1 VELRCENFEA
11 ALRNSSKSHLERAKQ
26 IDAAFNRCGSDMST
40 TNEAKPAYSPGLA
53 GVIAGETQICWVDPN
68 AGLMYRGYDI
78 HEMAEKASFEEVAYL
93 LLHGELPNFEQLATF
108 TGAIAEERSVPRQV
122 LDTLR
127 LMPKN
132 THPMDMLR
140 TGVSM
145 LGPFD
150 PELNDNSHA
159 ANIRKAIRLIAKVST
174 LITDGYRIQHG
185 EYPLPERV
193 DLTLAG
199 NFFYKL
205 NGEVPQDWQIRMMD
219 TIFILYADH
228 EFNASTFAARVTA
241 STLAD
246 MYAAVTSACGTLK
259 GPLHGGANEE
269 SMRMLDE
276 IKTADRAEKWMMD
289 ALAQK
294 KKIMGFGHRVYK
306 KGDSRVPIMREIGRD
321 LGQRVGKEQWIP
333 ICEKLEQTMERE
345 KQLCANVDL
354 YAAPVFS
361 MFGFDPA
368 LNTPIFA
375 ASRVAGWCAHV
386 IEQHDH
392 NRLIRPRSLYTGP
405 ALRPY
410 HGTPVS

>member
-1 VELRCENFEA
+1 MTAE
-11 ALRNSSKSHLERAKQ
+11 
-26 IDAAFNRCGSDMST
+26 T
-40 TNEAKPAYSPGLA
+40 KPAYSPGLA
-53 GVIAGETQICWVDPN
+53 GVIAGETEICWVDPD

-93 LLHGELPNFEQLATF
+93 LLNGQLPS
-108 TGAIAEERSVPRQV
+108 AEEFQRFKSEIGQARPLPKQV
-122 LDTLR
+122 LEVLR

-145 LGPFD
+145 LAPFD
-150 PELNDNSHA
+150 PELNDNSHG

-174 LITDGYRIQHG
+174 LITDGYRIRQG
-185 EYPLPERV
+185 LDPLPERP

-199 NFFYKL
+199 NIFYKL
-205 NGEVPQDWQIRMMD
+205 NGEVPQDWKIRMMD

-246 MYAAVTSACGTLK
+246 MYAGVTSACGTLK

-269 SMRMLDE
+269 SMKMLDE
-276 IKTADRAEKWMMD
+276 IKTPDRAEKWMMD
-289 ALAQK
+289 ALAK
-294 KKIMGFGHRVYK
+294 KAKIMGFGHRVYK

-321 LGQRVGKEQWIP
+321 LGKRVGKEQWVP
-333 ICEKLEQTMERE
+333 ICEKLEATMERE
-345 KQLCANVDL
+345 KHLCANVDL
-354 YAAPVFS
+354 YAAPVFT

-375 ASRVAGWCAHV
+375 ASRIAGWCAHV
-386 IEQHDH
+386 VEQHDH

-405 ALRPY
+405 EARPY
-410 HGTPVS
+410 EGISPNGARS

>member
-1 VELRCENFEA
+1 
-11 ALRNSSKSHLERAKQ
+11 
-26 IDAAFNRCGSDMST
+26 MT
-40 TNEAKPAYSPGLA
+40 TNTDAKPAYSPGLA

-93 LLHGELPNFEQLATF
+93 LLNGELPNVEQLASF
-108 TGAIAEERSVPRQV
+108 TNAIAEERSVPRQV

-127 LMPKN
+127 LMPRN

-145 LGPFD
+145 LAPFD
-150 PELNDNSHA
+150 PELNDNSHP
-159 ANIRKAIRLIAKVST
+159 ANVRKAIRLIAKVST
-174 LITDGYRIQHG
+174 LITDGYRIQRG

-205 NGEVPQDWQIRMMD
+205 SGQVPQDWQIRMMD

-246 MYAAVTSACGTLK
+246 MYAAVTSACATLK

-276 IKTADRAEKWMMD
+276 IKTADRAENWMLD

-321 LGQRVGKEQWIP
+321 LGERVGKEQWIP

-361 MFGFDPA
+361 MFGFDSA

-405 ALRPY
+405 QLRPY
-410 HGTPVS
+410 PGTPSS

>member
-1 VELRCENFEA
+1 
-11 ALRNSSKSHLERAKQ
+11 
-26 IDAAFNRCGSDMST
+26 M
-40 TNEAKPAYSPGLA
+40 
-53 GVIAGETQICWVDPN
+53 
-68 AGLMYRGYDI
+68 
-78 HEMAEKASFEEVAYL
+78 
-93 LLHGELPNFEQLATF
+93 
-108 TGAIAEERSVPRQV
+108 
-122 LDTLR
+122 LR

-145 LGPFD
+145 LAPFD
-150 PELNDNSHA
+150 PELNDNSHD

-185 EYPLPERV
+185 ENPLPERP

-199 NFFYKL
+199 NLFLQADAAKCR
-205 NGEVPQDWQIRMMD
+205 PSWKIRMMD

-269 SMRMLDE
+269 SMKMLDE
-276 IKTADRAEKWMMD
+276 IKTPDRAEKWMMD
-289 ALAQK
+289 ALAK
-294 KKIMGFGHRVYK
+294 KAKIMGFGHRVYK
-306 KGDSRVPIMREIGRD
+306 EGDSRVPIMREIARD
-321 LGQRVGKEQWIP
+321 LGKRVGKEQWVP
-333 ICEKLEQTMERE
+333 ICEKLEATMERE

-354 YAAPVFS
+354 YAAPVFT
-361 MFGFDPA
+361 MLEFPPE

-386 IEQHDH
+386 VEQHDH

-405 ALRPY
+405 DARPY
-410 HGTPVS
+410 KRRSHRMAQSSVALVYGASSSPFALTTKTASTNERRFITPGKVRA

>member
-1 VELRCENFEA
+1 MTTE
-11 ALRNSSKSHLERAKQ
+11 SKPS
-26 IDAAFNRCGSDMST
+26 
-40 TNEAKPAYSPGLA
+40 YSPGLA
-53 GVIAGETQICWVDPN
+53 GVIAGETEICWVDPN

-93 LLHGELPNFEQLATF
+93 LLKGELPTIEQLELF
-108 TGAIAEERSVPRQV
+108 RQEIAKQRSLPKEV
-122 LDTLR
+122 LELLR

-150 PELNDNSHA
+150 PDLNDNSHE

-174 LITDGYRIQHG
+174 LITDGYRIQQDKD
-185 EYPLPERV
+185 PLPEKP

-199 NFFYKL
+199 NLFYTL
-205 NGEVPQDWQIRMMD
+205 NGEVPPAWKIRMMD
-219 TIFILYADH
+219 TILILYADH
-228 EFNASTFAARVTA
+228 EYNASTFAARVTA

-269 SMRMLDE
+269 SMKMLDE
-276 IKTADRAEKWMMD
+276 IKTPDRAEKWMME
-289 ALAQK
+289 ALAEK

-321 LGQRVGKEQWIP
+321 LGERTGKAQWIP
-333 ICEKLEQTMERE
+333 ICEKLEATMERE
-345 KQLCANVDL
+345 KHLCANVDL
-354 YAAPVFS
+354 YAAPVFT
-361 MFGFDPA
+361 MLGFAPE

-375 ASRVAGWCAHV
+375 ASRVVGWCAHV
-386 IEQHDH
+386 VEQQDN
-392 NRLIRPRSLYTGP
+392 NRLIRPRSFYTGP
-405 ALRPY
+405 EARPY
-410 HGTPVS
+410 KGLSHNGAKS

>member
-1 VELRCENFEA
+1 
-11 ALRNSSKSHLERAKQ
+11 
-26 IDAAFNRCGSDMST
+26 MT
-40 TNEAKPAYSPGLA
+40 TETKPAYSPGLA
-53 GVIAGETQICWVDPN
+53 GVIAGETEICWVDPN

-93 LLHGELPNFEQLATF
+93 LLNGELPTIEQLETF
-108 TGAIAEERSVPRQV
+108 RTAIAKERPVPKQV
-122 LDTLR
+122 LEMMR
-127 LMPKN
+127 LMPKQ

-145 LGPFD
+145 LAPFD
-150 PELNDNSHA
+150 PELNDNSHE

-174 LITDGYRIQHG
+174 LITDGYRIQQG
-185 EYPLPERV
+185 EDLLPEKN

-199 NFFYKL
+199 NLFYKL
-205 NGEVPQDWQIRMMD
+205 TGEVPPAWKIRMMD
-219 TIFILYADH
+219 TILILYADH

-241 STLAD
+241 ATLAD

-269 SMRMLDE
+269 SMKMLDD
-276 IKTADRAEKWMMD
+276 IGSPDRAEKWMME
-289 ALAQK
+289 ALAEK

-306 KGDSRVPIMREIGRD
+306 KGDSRVPIMREIARD
-321 LGQRVGKEQWIP
+321 LGKRVGKEQWVP
-333 ICEKLEQTMERE
+333 ICENLEATMERE
-345 KQLCANVDL
+345 KHLCANVDL
-354 YAAPVFS
+354 YAAPVFT
-361 MFGFDPA
+361 MLNFDPA

-386 IEQHDH
+386 VEQQDN

-410 HGTPVS
+410 KGLSPNGAGKR

>member
-1 VELRCENFEA
+1 
-11 ALRNSSKSHLERAKQ
+11 
-26 IDAAFNRCGSDMST
+26 MST
-40 TNEAKPAYSPGLA
+40 ETKPLPYSPGLA
-53 GVIAGETQICWVDPN
+53 GVTAGETEICWVDPN

-78 HEMAEKASFEEVAYL
+78 HDMAEQASFEEVAYL
-93 LLHGELPNFEQLATF
+93 LLNGELPSFEQLGKF
-108 TGAIAEERSVPRQV
+108 TREIAKERELPAPVIQM
-122 LDTLR
+122 LR
-127 LMPKN
+127 LMPRDA
-132 THPMDMLR
+132 HPMDMLR

-145 LGPFD
+145 LGAFD
-150 PELNDNSHA
+150 KELNDHSHQ
-159 ANIRKAIRLIAKVST
+159 ANIRKAIRLIARVMT
-174 LITDGYRIQHG
+174 LTTDGFRIAKG
-185 EYPLPERV
+185 EEPLPEKR
-193 DLTLAG
+193 DLTQAG

-205 NGEVPQDWQIRMMD
+205 RGEIPQAWQIRMLD

-269 SMRMLDE
+269 SMKMLDE
-276 IKTADRAEKWMMD
+276 IKTPDRAEGWLKEQ
-289 ALAQK
+289 LAK
-294 KKIMGFGHRVYK
+294 KAKIMGFGHRVYK

-321 LGQRVGKEQWIP
+321 LGKRTGKEQWIP
-333 ICEKLEQTMERE
+333 ICEKLEETMERE

-354 YAAPVFS
+354 YAAPVFT
-361 MFGFDPA
+361 MLGFPPE

-386 IEQHDH
+386 VEQHDH

-405 ALRPY
+405 QLRPY
-410 HGTPVS
+410 PGAPSNGSKKR